1 MDRHDR
7 LCVAARAVCG
17 NFEGM
22 DISSSS
28 VVSSSIVLALW
39 NDIEPSRSAEYER
52 WHTLEHV
59 PERVW
64 VPGFRSG
71 SRYLRTHGPGARYFT
86 LYEIDS
92 ADALASASYDDLVR
106 NPTPWSAS
114 MRPSFSNFLRRIY
127 TIAAVHGRGRGAAL
141 LVVRAVWGAG
151 VPAAQALD
159 AFAAALLRGG
169 SSACVMRVE
178 VGVATAAG
186 PQAMANVD
194 DAPQGADRLFML
206 HTSGTAQLNDVSA
219 AFARAVAMLPEQ
231 PVWMFEAGYQLA
243 SRVEHAEVA
252 APDRP
257 APRQDLMP

>member
-1 MDRHDR
+1 
-7 LCVAARAVCG
+7 V
-17 NFEGM
+17 
-22 DISSSS
+22 
-28 VVSSSIVLALW
+28 VLALW
-39 NDIEPSRSAEYER
+39 NDIDPSRNAEYER

-71 SRYLRTHGPGARYFT
+71 TRYLRRSGPGPRYFT

-92 ADALASASYDDLVR
+92 PAALASADYDALVR
-106 NPTPWSAS
+106 SPTPWSAS

-127 TIAAVHGRGRGAAL
+127 TVAGVHGRGRGAAL
-141 LVVRAVWGAG
+141 LVVRAVWDAAG
-151 VPAAQALD
+151 GGPAAQALD
-159 AFAAALLRGG
+159 AFAAALLQGG
-169 SSACVMRVE
+169 ASACVMRVE

-194 DAPQGADRLFML
+194 EAPEGADRLFML
-206 HTSGTAQLNDVSA
+206 HTPDAAHLDEVAAVFAQALVT
-219 AFARAVAMLPEQ
+219 LPEQ

-252 APDRP
+252 APKRP
-257 APRQDLMP
+257 AARLDLMP

>member
-1 MDRHDR
+1 MD
-7 LCVAARAVCG
+7 LP
-17 NFEGM
+17 
-22 DISSSS
+22 SSNTPGRG
-28 VVSSSIVLALW
+28 IVLALW

-71 SRYLRTHGPGARYFT
+71 TRYLRYSGPGPRYFT
-86 LYEIDS
+86 LYGIDS
-92 ADALASASYDDLVR
+92 PDVLASADYDDLVR

-114 MRPSFSNFLRRIY
+114 MRLSFSNFLRRIY
-127 TIAAVHGRGRGAAL
+127 ELAGVHGRSRGAAL
-141 LVVRAVWGAG
+141 LVVRAVWAGASG
-151 VPAAQALD
+151 APTAQALD
-159 AFAAALLRGG
+159 AFAATLLRDG

-178 VGVATAAG
+178 AGIATAAG

-194 DAPQGADRLFML
+194 EAPEGDDRLFML
-206 HTSGTAQLNDVSA
+206 HTTDASQLGKA
-219 AFARAVAMLPEQ
+219 ATVFARALAALPAQ

-252 APDRP
+252 ALKRP
-257 APRQDLMP
+257 APRLDLMP